1 VALARSQTAGHGVCA
16 CHARADEEA
25 AEGTVIRLTEQQRPG
40 DRHRGGRK
48 RETVLLGRRQSSTGM
63 GKPLSAQHVFS
74 RRDPFWTRLSWQLE
88 LAAGRNIS
96 GRPF

>member
-25 AEGTVIRLTEQQRPG
+25 AEGTVIRLTEQQRPAIVIVAAG
-40 DRHRGGRK
+40 SAK
-48 RETVLLGRRQSSTGM
+48 LSLLGRRQSSTGM